1 MNCEVG
7 RELTAWEMVRG
18 RKKYEDGKRLLAAV
32 LKDYSWD
39 SLIFSLLILYL
50 LAPTVTEI
58 WKKPP

>member
-1 MNCEVG
+1 MNCKVG

-18 RKKYEDGKRLLAAV
+18 REKYEDGKRLLATV

-39 SLIFSLLILYL
+39 SLFFSLLILYL

-58 WKKPP
+58 RKKPP